1 MRIRMA
7 KTYKGELEQTLV
19 KSEQFRKRVQLLE
32 ERARKIREELEKTDP
47 QSPRHSE
54 LAEKKNKL
62 YAIIDKFNSR
72 IHSPME
78 MRGYQKEY
86 QELPTI
92 YKARNEIRH
101 RLIRDHSIKE
111 DIADVAATIK
121 MTRGL
126 DDKAAIKMAREILGN
141 EIMAGRMSEL
151 KIVDEMGERETA
163 DETERNKRWIIADD
177 ILLHGESSKYLKRL
191 NQNKRTYV

>member
-1 MRIRMA
+1 MKVRTA
-7 KTYKGELEQTLV
+7 KSYKGELEQTLV
-19 KSEQFRKRVQLLE
+19 KSERFKERVRLFD
-32 ERARKIREELEKTDP
+32 ERVRKIREELEKIDP
-47 QSPRHSE
+47 RSPRFSE
-54 LAEKKNKL
+54 LNEKKNRL
-62 YAIIDKFNSR
+62 YAAIDKYNSR
-72 IHSPME
+72 IHSQTE

-121 MTRGL
+121 MTKGL
-126 DDKAAIKMAREILGN
+126 DDKAAIKLAREILNN

-191 NQNKRTYV
+191 IQKRNYI

>member
-7 KTYKGELEQTLV
+7 KSYKGELEQTLV
-19 KSEQFRKRVQLLE
+19 KSEKFRKRVQLFE
-32 ERARKIREELEKTDP
+32 DRIRKIREELEKMDP
-47 QSPRHSE
+47 RSPRYSE
-54 LAEKKNKL
+54 LTEKKNRL
-62 YAIIDKFNSR
+62 YEAMDKFNFR
-72 IHSPME
+72 IHSPTE
-78 MRGYQKEY
+78 MRGFQKEY

-101 RLIRDHSIKE
+101 RLIRDHNIKS

-121 MTRGL
+121 MTKGL
-126 DDKAAIKMAREILGN
+126 DDRAAIKMAREILDN

-151 KIVDEMGERETA
+151 KIVDEIGERETA
-163 DETERNKRWIIADD
+163 DETEHNKRWIIADD

-191 NQNKRTYV
+191 NQKRKYI